1 MKLFD
6 LKGKVAVVFGGTS
19 GIGKAISIGMM
30 EAGAEVVPISRDKV
44 KVNEMLKEINRFQ
57 KKVIEVESD
66 VTNKDSVK
74 RTLES
79 VLKAFGKVD
88 ILINSAGAHIKKNS
102 LEITEKEWDHVID
115 TNLKGTFLTCQ
126 VFGEQM
132 QKQKD
137 GRIINIASLG
147 AHVALLET
155 APYCASKAGVLLLT
169 KCLAVECA
177 KYNIR
182 VNCISPGVFRT
193 TLNEKALTDPDRL
206 DRIISNTPMHRLG
219 QTKELVGAAIYLA
232 SDASSFVT
240 GENISVDGGFLAWG
254 I

>member
-1 MKLFD
+1 VKLFD

-79 VLKAFGKVD
+79 VLKVFGKVD

-115 TNLKGTFLTCQ
+115 TNLKGTFLACQ
-126 VFGEQM
+126 VFGKQM
-132 QKQKD
+132 RKQKS
-137 GRIINIASLG
+137 GNIINIASLG
-147 AHVALLET
+147 AHVALSEAT
-155 APYCASKAGVLLLT
+155 AYCASKAGVLLLT
-169 KCLAVECA
+169 KCLAVEWA
-177 KYNIR
+177 KYKIR
-182 VNCISPGVFRT
+182 VNSITPGVFRT
-193 TLNEKALTDPDRL
+193 TLNEKALSLPKRME
-206 DRIISNTPMHRLG
+206 RIINNTPFHRLG
-219 QTKELVGAAIYLA
+219 QAKELVGAAIYLA
-232 SDASSFVT
+232 SEASSFVT
-240 GENISVDGGFLAWG
+240 GEDIVVDGGFLSWG